1 MQCPP
6 LCWMLCIYSHQYPLN
21 SNIKT
26 AQVSPSLALRQL
38 STPHCTSTIGYASNQ
53 CLDQS
58 PLADTV
64 FRQYVYF
71 GLDPSPSASPSLFFF
86 SLPFIHGA
94 IFLSPTVTSSPEAFF
109 SWEAER
115 ACIAFSNE
123 EEGFAF
129 FISSLLF
136 TCCPAPCVPALS
148 LFHLLTN
155 SSSCTLSFT
164 LDLSFLFLSFYT
176 TTPFVLKEPD
186 SQEFNVELKNQC
198 SSYNATKHNER
209 WLERYQCSWQLDT
222 AC

>member
-1 MQCPP
+1 MPGPKPP
-6 LCWMLCIYSHQYPLN
+6 CRHSFPSVCIFRSWPL
-21 SNIKT
+21 SI
-26 AQVSPSLALRQL
+26 
-38 STPHCTSTIGYASNQ
+38 
-53 CLDQS
+53 CLPKS
-58 PLADTV
+58 V
-64 FRQYVYF
+64 
-71 GLDPSPSASPSLFFF
+71 FFF
-86 SLPFIHGA
+86 SLPFIHGV

-164 LDLSFLFLSFYT
+164 LDLSFLFLSFYS
-176 TTPFVLKEPD
+176 PFPKHFIPQHLLFSK
-186 SQEFNVELKNQC
+186 SQTARNLMWNWKINVAHTMPQSIMKG
-198 SSYNATKHNER
+198 
-209 WLERYQCSWQLDT
+209 D
-222 AC
+222 

>member
-86 SLPFIHGA
+86 SLPFIHGV

-109 SWEAER
+109 PEKLKELTQHFQMKRRNLHSLFQVF
-115 ACIAFSNE
+115 FSL
-123 EEGFAF
+123 AVQHPVCQHSHY
-129 FISSLLF
+129 FIFSLI
-136 TCCPAPCVPALS
+136 VHPAL
-148 LFHLLTN
+148 
-155 SSSCTLSFT
+155 
-164 LDLSFLFLSFYT
+164 
-176 TTPFVLKEPD
+176 
-186 SQEFNVELKNQC
+186 
-198 SSYNATKHNER
+198 
-209 WLERYQCSWQLDT
+209 
-222 AC
+222 